1 LVDLKRRRNGDFY
14 AGSLLDRDF
23 SGTLISAQSLENL
36 LMWIATRY
44 LLNLMLM
51 ELAEQTG
58 SGASLG
64 PLFNC
69 YVGLSTAP
77 TPPPTSITHMSDIT
91 EANYTAYARQLVVW
105 YPPFIQ
111 AAGPYALEGHSLNFQ
126 PSDGVTP
133 NVITGVFL
141 ADALAGGNYLCGLS
155 LGAVP
160 VPLPD
165 SSRSMIVDAVF
176 SLPFLPVYGGPDV
189 SN

>member
-1 LVDLKRRRNGDFY
+1 
-14 AGSLLDRDF
+14 
-23 SGTLISAQSLENL
+23 
-36 LMWIATRY
+36 MWVVTKY
-44 LLNLMLM
+44 LLNLMLL

-64 PLFNC
+64 PLFGC
-69 YVGLSTAP
+69 YVGLETAP
-77 TPPPTSITHMSDIT
+77 TPPPSADTKMSDVT
-91 EANYTAYARQLVVW
+91 EATYTGYARQLVVW

-111 AAGPYALEGHSLNFQ
+111 AVGPYALEGHSMNFQ

-141 ADALAGGNYLCGLS
+141 ADALTAGRYLCGMS
-155 LGAVP
+155 LGSVA

-165 SSRSMIVDAVF
+165 ASTSMIVDAVF
-176 SLPFLPVYGGPDV
+176 SLPFLQSYGGPDV